1 MIGNK
6 DLFISMLWGMVEM
19 TVKDQEKL
27 SKIKTF
33 TKDGELIYELITD
46 LMSKEDN
53 GKSKYWIERLYGFIQ
68 QGALGLKE
76 EELQNIIKP
85 IISTIEKLVKQVKTK
100 HKANTLSF
108 GLTYHGG
115 EIYVQIA
122 KITPKKKGQ
131 FDFAVLENCTL
142 KKAIFSLVNAIRSNS
157 EFEAAWQNA
166 ISMIFP
172 NFALIEIQEV
182 KNDEKETV

>member
-1 MIGNK
+1 MANK
-6 DLFISMLWGMVEM
+6 DLFISMLWGMIDM

-33 TKDGELIYELITD
+33 TKDGELIYELIND
-46 LMSKEDN
+46 LMAKQDN

-68 QGALGLKE
+68 QGALGMKE
-76 EELQNIIKP
+76 DELENIMKP
-85 IISTIEKLVKQVKTK
+85 MLSTIEKLVNQIKEK

-108 GLTYHGG
+108 GLTYHAG

-122 KITPKKKGQ
+122 KISPRKNGH

-142 KKAIFSLVNAIRSNS
+142 RKAMFSIVNAIRSNS
-157 EFEAAWQNA
+157 EFEPAWQNA
-166 ISMIFP
+166 INTIFP
-172 NFALIEIQEV
+172 NFAIIEIQQV
-182 KNDEKETV
+182 KDDEKETHQ